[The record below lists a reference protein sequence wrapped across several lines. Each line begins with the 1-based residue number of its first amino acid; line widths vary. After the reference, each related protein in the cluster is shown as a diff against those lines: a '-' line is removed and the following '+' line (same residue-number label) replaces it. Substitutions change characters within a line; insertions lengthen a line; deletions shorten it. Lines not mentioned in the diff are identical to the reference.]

1 MRQRKGKKILI
12 YFFLLLLVGS
22 INNIELNNLEF
33 KKIKDINVEGLD
45 NDNNLILL
53 QKIKNLELSNIFFIN
68 KTKISNHIRSN
79 SLVEKFEIFRKYPS
93 SLDIKINQT
102 RFLARINKNGK
113 TFFVGSNGRLTEANF
128 SNNNLPFI
136 FGKPRIEEFLN
147 FKNIIDESKFVY
159 SKIKNLYFF
168 SSNRWDLEL
177 SNDVLIK
184 LPKNYTKESLELAYE
199 FLQNQNFQDIKIID
213 ARVNNQIILND

>member
-1 MRQRKGKKILI
+1 MRQRKGKTILI